1 VNPVREAA
9 YAANH
14 EGDGQ
19 ACLVLRLA
27 GPLQSWGTRSRHNR
41 RDTGNEPTKSGIV
54 GMLAAASGRR
64 RSEPIADL
72 ARLDLGVRID
82 QPGQLRRDYHTVS
95 RLDGGP
101 LLSAAVGAK
110 GQQKPTAPAKP
121 THVTTRFYLE
131 EAVFLAA
138 VSGPGELLTALADAV
153 RSPAFPLALGRRSCA
168 PTQPLLLAPAQAG
181 PLWQGDPLTVL
192 RNVPWQAS
200 AATRERAR
208 RSGEVS
214 DRIQLPAVLDE
225 PDGEEVREDLPLSF
239 DPYGRRYA
247 SRRVQQHWLEV
258 QTGLPP
264 TATAAHD
271 PFALLGW

>member
-1 VNPVREAA
+1 MS
-9 YAANH
+9 
-14 EGDGQ
+14 GGQ

-72 ARLDLGVRID
+72 ARLDLGIRID

-95 RLDGGP
+95 RLDGRP

-110 GQQKPTAPAKP
+110 GEQKPTAPAKP

-138 VSGPGELLTALADAV
+138 VGGTDELLTALTDAI
-153 RSPAFPLALGRRSCA
+153 RSPAFPLALGRRSCVPA
-168 PTQPLLLAPAQAG
+168 QPLLLTPSAAG

-192 RNVPWQAS
+192 GRVPWQAS
-200 AATRERAR
+200 PTTRERAR
-208 RSGEVS
+208 RSGDVS
-214 DRIQLPAVLDE
+214 DRIRLPAMLDDPE
-225 PDGEEVREDLPLSF
+225 GEEVRDDLPVSF

-258 QTGLPP
+258 DTGLPP